1 MTPQLPSY
9 HPSGDPATSCWAS
22 VTVTGGGIVPNEL
35 PQAAQ
40 EMSIIHLY
48 VNHEQ
53 LLANYLRYLP
63 FVIALFCFACGLC
76 TKKAVL
82 CLVRVGNCVL
92 SCLYALHPSGAA
104 WGPIYRLW
112 TAIKQASLRPDG
124 AHMPLYEDEEDELM
138 GDGQPLYFKGRSSD
152 YISRA
157 MSHGDLY
164 QNRFAR
170 SATVGGLPVGWGHP
184 QFEPPHGGGGRY
196 RAETVATGHG
206 GRRACTPDPHH
217 HRQTERSMSAEHLG
231 AMGSLGVPP
240 ECRSH
245 SRTLGEPRGEESWG
259 SEAEL
264 LYQQQLD
271 AQQQQREA
279 HARMEASAPS
289 RLPPRSVQF
298 GQDPSFQR
306 LAASEKSRDSSSGSC
321 EKQGAA
327 AEERS
332 RLGVSPLVSP
342 VGTPQLATKP
352 SRLDRILDATVH
364 GLDHS
369 TDGPWADAA
378 VAVEG
383 GRPGRPPWS
392 GAAPSPQS
400 GRPGPARRR
409 RRPAAAHAP
418 RRRSTRRSI
427 RPEESGGGDDERRVH
442 SHSSLS
448 ELARRRAASAAAAA
462 VGLPAPAVG
471 SQSVDQTDA
480 RMGPPYVGGGCQ
492 SGEAL
497 EAVASYSRLETL
509 EEQMSIINAR
519 EDARDRQLSQITVL
533 LERTLRLRLLA
544 EPRRTRRRRPALGAA
559 LAAAP
564 PPATPP
570 QRPRLAPRRVRA
582 RRRRAAAACLRRR
595 RRATAR
601 AARSGRLASES
612 SGLIDFLRCASAL
625 D

>member
-1 MTPQLPSY
+1 
-9 HPSGDPATSCWAS
+9 
-22 VTVTGGGIVPNEL
+22 
-35 PQAAQ
+35 
-40 EMSIIHLY
+40 MSIIHLY

-164 QNRFAR
+164 HHRFAR

-321 EKQGAA
+321 EKQEPPPRSGVGSASRRSSPPWGRRSSR
-327 AEERS
+327 RS
-332 RLGVSPLVSP
+332 RRASTASS
-342 VGTPQLATKP
+342 TPP
-352 SRLDRILDATVH
+352 STA
-364 GLDHS
+364 S
-369 TDGPWADAA
+369 TTAPTGRGRRC
-378 VAVEG
+378 G
-383 GRPGRPPWS
+383 GRRSRVPTPSAVHPWS
-392 GAAPSPQS
+392 GAATPF
-400 GRPGPARRR
+400 ARRAVASRRSSLRR
-409 RRPAAAHAP
+409 RRPAAAARAP

-427 RPEESGGGDDERRVH
+427 R
-442 SHSSLS
+442 
-448 ELARRRAASAAAAA
+448 
-462 VGLPAPAVG
+462 
-471 SQSVDQTDA
+471 
-480 RMGPPYVGGGCQ
+480 CW
-492 SGEAL
+492 
-497 EAVASYSRLETL
+497 
-509 EEQMSIINAR
+509 
-519 EDARDRQLSQITVL
+519 
-533 LERTLRLRLLA
+533 
-544 EPRRTRRRRPALGAA
+544 
-559 LAAAP
+559 
-564 PPATPP
+564 
-570 QRPRLAPRRVRA
+570 
-582 RRRRAAAACLRRR
+582 RRAAAATTSGACTRTRR
-595 RRATAR
+595 
-601 AARSGRLASES
+601 
-612 SGLIDFLRCASAL
+612 
-625 D
+625 